1 MTPEPV
7 WVRADVVEAIHRRQ
21 LAEHGGAEGV
31 RDAGALASA
40 LDRPRNRL
48 TYGNAAPQRMVP
60 AMAFVGAP
68 RMHRGGWAGLRP
80 DEVPAILQKGERV
93 LNRREAAQSGTASSQ
108 NITINIQTRDA
119 ESFRQSRTQV
129 SADIARAVAMGR
141 RGM

>member
-48 TYGNAAPQRMVP
+48 TYGNPPPDLAELAA
-60 AMAFVGAP
+60 AYGFG
-68 RMHRGGWAGLRP
+68 
-80 DEVPAILQKGERV
+80 
-93 LNRREAAQSGTASSQ
+93 
-108 NITINIQTRDA
+108 
-119 ESFRQSRTQV
+119 
-129 SADIARAVAMGR
+129 IARNHPFADGNKRTALIVMRLFLKLNGAELVATSSEKYEVVMSLAAGDLTEVALAEWVR
-141 RGM
+141 AHLSE